1 MKIMKHVMAGILFF
15 CLCMTQLFAQ
25 GPVKKGKQAKPEGL
39 VIAIA
44 DNGTGKRIE
53 AIEPVAAYLS
63 KELNIPVRATVANNA
78 VDLLEQIK
86 DGSVD
91 IAYINGFGY
100 VLGVSDSIP
109 LVPLVTP
116 GNADGTPNTYNSC
129 IISSPKQ
136 GISSM
141 ADLIATANQRSFLF
155 VNPTSTSGHLIP
167 RLYLTKMGLQ
177 QVEVDF
183 RDVNFADNHY
193 ATIDRV
199 LAGEVDAGAVAYNI
213 IENRIAKGELKN
225 SDVNVLWVSEGITQE
240 PVVVNKSMEVRLQ
253 KKITQAMLKMH
264 SKDPELWKHIQQNFS
279 AREATRYVPAKD
291 SYYNSIRNV
300 SGRIEDLLFIL
311 NFYIN

>member
-1 MKIMKHVMAGILFF
+1 MIKHVVTGGMFF
-15 CLCMTQLFAQ
+15 CLFVTQLLAQ
-25 GPVKKGKQAKPEGL
+25 GPVNSVKKAKQEKL

-63 KELNIPVRATVANNA
+63 RELKMPVKATVAGNA
-78 VDLLEQIK
+78 IELLSQIK
-86 DGSVD
+86 EGQVD

-109 LVPLVTP
+109 LVPLVSP

-129 IISSPKQ
+129 IISSPQQ

-141 ADLIATANQRSFLF
+141 ADLIATANRRSFLF

-167 RLYLTKMGLQ
+167 RLYMTKMGLK

-183 RDVNFADNHY
+183 KEVSFADNHY

-213 IENRIAKGELKN
+213 IENRIAQGELKD
-225 SDVNVLWVSEGITQE
+225 SEVNVLWVSEGITQE
-240 PVVVNKSMEVRLQ
+240 PVVVHKDMDVRLQ

-291 SYYNSIRNV
+291 AYYNSIRNV

-311 NFYIN
+311 NFYMN